1 MMWFHGIGWSW
12 AGCIQEV
19 LVMVVGWGAVITA
32 IILAGGFLTRQRSDP
47 LARRDTGSIRI
58 QYVLA
63 EGSARGE
70 MDNDQWHRR
79 LM

>member
-1 MMWFHGIGWSW
+1 MMWFHGTGWTW

-19 LVMVVGWGAVITA
+19 LVMVMLWGTLTTA
-32 IILAGGFLTRQRSDP
+32 IILAAHFLTRQRIDP

-58 QYVLA
+58 EYVLA